1 GWAGD
6 RCYGDL
12 ADTRA
17 DWPRSDQT
25 VPLDHNEALGPTK
38 PANLVVIADHFTEWA
53 GGRPHTD
60 VRLANSF
67 DPRLVKPRLTGAVGR
82 DVENPVT
89 DLGSDPT
96 PVLHACSRSRFCM
109 SFQIVYDS
117 GADIVRRAHFPHRSQ
132 PWPATAFLIRQ
143 S

>member
-1 GWAGD
+1 
-6 RCYGDL
+6 
-12 ADTRA
+12 
-17 DWPRSDQT
+17 QT

-89 DLGSDPT
+89 DLGS
-96 PVLHACSRSRFCM
+96 ACRSRSSMTAARI
-109 SFQIVYDS
+109 SFDVPI
-117 GADIVRRAHFPHRSQ
+117 
-132 PWPATAFLIRQ
+132 FLIDSNRDQ
-143 S
+143 QLLFSSASPPGRLAIGKAAPAVAP